1 MIGLFRP
8 PNQRL
13 TLRQSLGRT
22 HLVTS
27 LTAVCMAG
35 LLLTGIAL
43 LALRLYA
50 DHNLELVARAISYTS
65 EAAVVFH
72 DEEAAREALQA
83 ITTHED
89 VARASI
95 YLPSGQ
101 LLASWSRAMSTPWS
115 GLEQYLARLIL
126 PGPVDQPMLR
136 GGVEIARIHLVGHG
150 QYLLLFL
157 LQTLLA
163 MLLCLVL
170 STLGALYVA
179 RRMQN
184 SLTAQLKELAQVA
197 HSVSRQ
203 RILAMRVPEANIA
216 ELHALGQ
223 DFNSL
228 LDELEAW
235 QAHQRRENASLLHQA
250 THDALTGLPNRALF
264 EARLDQAVTTG
275 QLHDERFALLY
286 LDCDRFK
293 QINDTLGHAAG
304 DDVLIALARRVQ
316 HQLRPMDLVCR
327 LGGDEFAI
335 LLTPLSQVGEAED
348 VVARI
353 QQAMADP
360 VVLGDGS
367 QLVAAVSIG
376 IALYPDQGLTA
387 ADLLQQADHAMYQA
401 KRLRRELALHD
412 QLEFDVSAEEK

>member
-1 MIGLFRP
+1 MKAFFRSQA
-8 PNQRL
+8 QRL

-22 HLVTS
+22 HMVTS

-43 LALRLYA
+43 LALRIYA

-72 DEEAAREALQA
+72 DEEVAKEALQA
-83 ITTHED
+83 IVTRED
-89 VARASI
+89 VAQASI
-95 YLPSGQ
+95 RLPNGR
-101 LLASWSRAMSTPWS
+101 LLASWSRAMTTPWS
-115 GLEQYLARLIL
+115 GLEQYLAQLIL
-126 PGPVDQPMLR
+126 PGPVEHPMMR
-136 GGVEIARIHLVGHG
+136 GGVEIARVHLV
-150 QYLLLFL
+150 
-157 LQTLLA
+157 
-163 MLLCLVL
+163 CLIL
-170 STLGALYVA
+170 SAVGSLYVA
-179 RRMQN
+179 RWMQN
-184 SLTAQLKELAQVA
+184 SITVPLKKLAQVA

-203 RILAMRVPEANIA
+203 RTLAMRVPEADIA
-216 ELHALGQ
+216 ELHELGQ

-275 QLHDERFALLY
+275 RLQEERFALLY

-335 LLTPLSQVGEAED
+335 LLTPLLQESEAQD
-348 VVARI
+348 VVSRI

-360 VVLGDGS
+360 VVLGDGR
-367 QLVAAVSIG
+367 QLVAAISIG
-376 IALYPDQGLTA
+376 LAVYPDEGLTA
-387 ADLLQQADHAMYQA
+387 GELLQQADNAMYQS

>member
-1 MIGLFRP
+1 MKAFFRSQA
-8 PNQRL
+8 QRL

-22 HLVTS
+22 HMVTS

-43 LALRLYA
+43 LALRIYA

-72 DEEAAREALQA
+72 DEEAAKEALQA
-83 ITTHED
+83 IVTRED
-89 VARASI
+89 VAQASI
-95 YLPSGQ
+95 QLPSGRP
-101 LLASWSRAMSTPWS
+101 LASWSRAMTTPWS
-115 GLEQYLARLIL
+115 GLEQYLAQLIL
-126 PGPVDQPMLR
+126 PGPVEHPMMR
-136 GGVEIARIHLVGHG
+136 GGVEIARVHLV
-150 QYLLLFL
+150 
-157 LQTLLA
+157 
-163 MLLCLVL
+163 CLIL
-170 STLGALYVA
+170 SAVGSLYVA
-179 RRMQN
+179 RWMQN
-184 SLTAQLKELAQVA
+184 SITVPLKKLAQVA

-203 RILAMRVPEANIA
+203 RTLAMRVPEADIA
-216 ELHALGQ
+216 ELHELGQ

-275 QLHDERFALLY
+275 RLQEERFALLY

-335 LLTPLSQVGEAED
+335 LLTPLLQESEAQD
-348 VVARI
+348 VVSRI
-353 QQAMADP
+353 QLAMADP
-360 VVLGDGS
+360 VVLGDGR
-367 QLVAAVSIG
+367 QLVAAISIG
-376 IALYPDQGLTA
+376 LAVYPDEGLTA
-387 ADLLQQADHAMYQA
+387 GELLQQADNAMYQS